1 MSARALS
8 PEQAEELF
16 YFDDTLS
23 EAIESWMVER
33 CGAFVNDNPEGAD
46 YSLHQTEIFHAYCE
60 YLSLV
65 LEGLLSN
72 NGIDTVKFYEELRA
86 QLDGCKTV
94 KQRNSTFSSMVLSSI
109 DFSTFC
115 STMNDVR
122 CGRGFC
128 FVPPLVDCDELSMEL
143 ADEKYT
149 TDADTDG
156 LRHQSSKLDYPADAK
171 AHYSDHAAPGDKGYA
186 GHK

>member
-33 CGAFVNDNPEGAD
+33 CGAFVNDNPVQC
-46 YSLHQTEIFHAYCE
+46 HQTEIFNCE

-86 QLDGCKTV
+86 QLDGCKTA
-94 KQRNSTFSSMVLSSI
+94 KQRNSTFSSLVLSSI

-128 FVPPLVDCDELSMEL
+128 FVPPLVDCDERQVHHRR
-143 ADEKYT
+143 
-149 TDADTDG
+149 G
-156 LRHQSSKLDYPADAK
+156 HRRIHHQSSKLDNPADAK
-171 AHYSDHAAPGDKGYA
+171 AHYSVHAAPGDKGYA